1 MAKTSEA
8 YGKLRGLLRDGAVIG
23 SVNAVLWWD
32 QETQMPAGGAA
43 LRGDQLAAMSRIAHQ
58 RRTDPRIG
66 ELLAACEDDPAI
78 TSDPAEAANLR
89 EIRWDYE
96 RATKLPEDLV
106 AELAKA
112 TSESTEAWK
121 DARKKSDFKAFA
133 PHLERI
139 LELNRRKA
147 ECYGPPASTEAGEK
161 ITPWDALHQDYEP
174 GMSAWKLDRLF
185 APLRDRLSTLI
196 ARLRDDGA
204 APDDAPFTTPAPV
217 AAQGEFNKR
226 IAERV
231 GFSYETGV
239 LAISTHPFTEGIG
252 PGDTRMTTRYS
263 EDNWGE
269 ALGATLH
276 ETGHALYEQGLR
288 KPERFGE
295 PVAEAISL
303 GIHESQSRMWE
314 NQVGRSRAFWKWAA
328 GELKKAYGAPF
339 EKFDAEAFYRAAN
352 IVRPNFIRIESD
364 EATYNLH
371 IMLRFDLER
380 ALLHRDLSV
389 KDLPGAWND
398 RMKRDLGLV
407 VKEDRLGCL
416 QDVHWSSGL
425 IGYFPTY
432 SLGNLYAAQM
442 WETINR
448 DIPDLDARFERGEFA
463 ALLDWLR
470 EKVHTPGR
478 SLRAQELC
486 ERITGKPLS
495 GEPLMNYLERKLGAV
510 YSL

>member
-1 MAKTSEA
+1 MAKSSEA
-8 YGKLRGLLRDGAVIG
+8 YTKLRGLLRDSAVIG

-32 QETQMPAGGAA
+32 QETQMPAGGAG

-58 RRTDPRIG
+58 RQTDPRIG
-66 ELLAACEDDPAI
+66 ELLGACE
-78 TSDPAEAANLR
+78 SDPSLSSDPVEAANLR

-106 AELAKA
+106 AELAKV
-112 TSESTEAWK
+112 TTDSTEAWK
-121 DARKKSDFKAFA
+121 EARRKSDFASFA
-133 PHLERI
+133 PYLEKI

-147 ECYGPPASTEAGEK
+147 ECYGAPEATEPGET
-161 ITPWDALHQDYEP
+161 ITTWDALHQDFEP

-185 APLRDRLSTLI
+185 TPLRDRLSTLI
-196 ARLRDDGA
+196 ARLRDDGKK
-204 APDDAPFTTPAPV
+204 PEKTPFTTPAPV
-217 AAQGEFNKR
+217 EAQGRFNTFVAR
-226 IAERV
+226 QI
-231 GFSYETGV
+231 GFDYRTGV
-239 LAISTHPFTEGIG
+239 LATSTHPFTEGIG

-276 ETGHALYEQGLR
+276 EAGHALYEQGLP
-288 KPERFGE
+288 KEARFGE
-295 PVAEAISL
+295 PLSDAISL

-314 NQVGRSRAFWKWAA
+314 NQVGRSRAFWKWAS
-328 GELKKAYGAPF
+328 GELTKSYGAAF
-339 EKFDAEAFYRAAN
+339 ERFDPEAFYRAAN
-352 IVRPNFIRIESD
+352 IVEPNFIRIESD

-389 KDLPGAWND
+389 KDLPGAWNE
-398 RMKRDLGLV
+398 RMRNDLGLE
-407 VKEDRLGCL
+407 VKEDRIGCL

-442 WETINR
+442 WDTIR
-448 DIPDLDARFERGEFA
+448 RELPDLDAQFEKGEFG
-463 ALLDWLR
+463 ALLSWLR
-470 EKVHTPGR
+470 EKVHAPGR
-478 SLRAQELC
+478 THRAKDLC

-495 GEPLMNYLERKLGAV
+495 GEPLMSYLETKLSAV
-510 YSL
+510 YGL